1 MNINNNENPELEKKI
16 QKETEEIEEQYRI
29 LKDEEE
35 KEDRRKVIL
44 LIALFF
50 LLFCASFTG
59 ATISYLSYKHSQDNK
74 PNVVEEGND
83 NRKEYGLN
91 YDTNGDGIPDLNIDY
106 DGDGVCDFNCDANN
120 NGRPDTNLMNHDT
133 NNDGICDLNCDTDK
147 DGFPDLNLDFDID
160 GICDMNCD
168 TDGDRKPD
176 LNIDTDRDK
185 ICDMNCDTDGDG
197 KPDDKITDEPTTP
210 PSNGGN
216 NNPSGGNNKPTT
228 PPSNGGGEN
237 PSGGDDEPTT
247 PPSDGG
253 DDNPSGGDDE
263 PNDKP
268 EDPVQMSILFTAS
281 NKFEAKDVIP
291 GWRSEVPHEFSVKN
305 TGNNNANYDI
315 VFKNIFSDFENPENL
330 RYSITCNNIVLV
342 SDASVPVNDKIVLPN
357 EMVAVGETN
366 VYKVYYRFVNTG
378 TNQDNDQGKTYHVE
392 VDVTGRS

>member
-1 MNINNNENPELEKKI
+1 MNNNNNENPELEKKI
-16 QKETEEIEEQYRI
+16 QEETEEIEEQYRI

-35 KEDRRKVIL
+35 KEDRRKVVL

-133 NNDGICDLNCDTDK
+133 NNDGMCDLNCDTDR
-147 DGFPDLNLDFDID
+147 DGFPDLDLDFDND

-168 TDGDRKPD
+168 TDGDREPD

-185 ICDMNCDTDGDG
+185 VCDMNCDTDGDG
-197 KPDDKITDEPTTP
+197 KPDDKIAEEPTTPPNNNEDPTTP
-210 PSNGGN
+210 PSNGEDE
-216 NNPSGGNNKPTT
+216 PT
-228 PPSNGGGEN
+228 PPSNGDNDDPSNGE
-237 PSGGDDEPTT
+237 
-247 PPSDGG
+247 
-253 DDNPSGGDDE
+253 DE
-263 PNDKP
+263 PNNKP
-268 EDPVQMSILFTAS
+268 DDPIQMSILFTAS
-281 NKFEAKDVIP
+281 NKFEAKDIIP
-291 GWRSEVPHEFSVKN
+291 GWKSENPHEFSVKN
-305 TGNNNANYDI
+305 TGNSNAAYDV

-330 RYSITCNNIVLV
+330 RYSITCNNIVLI
-342 SDASVPVNDKIVLPN
+342 SDALVPISDRIVLPN
-357 EMVAVGETN
+357 EIVAVGETN